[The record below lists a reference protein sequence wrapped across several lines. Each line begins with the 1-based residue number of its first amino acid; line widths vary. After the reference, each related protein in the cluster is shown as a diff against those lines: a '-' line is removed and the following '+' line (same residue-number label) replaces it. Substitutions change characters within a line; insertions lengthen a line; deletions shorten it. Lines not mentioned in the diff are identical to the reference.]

1 MSRRVTVLMF
11 LAIFMIASVNAFG
24 AGNYA
29 DVDDYGTSNNYAQQS
44 QNHLTHLNF
53 AYTYFGTDT
62 SDNTAVIDQS
72 GTGHQRT
79 ANQYMVNPGTAQNN
93 LYIIQVGNLHEA
105 FQLVSG
111 KLNDMDIDQS
121 NKMNKATQI
130 IYQGD
135 DNILDITQSGEQDV
149 AVQVIN
155 LLCNENEAVI
165 NQSGGSNN
173 VAYQVISGVLNDLD
187 IDQDTTVDTSAG
199 QAINGN
205 RNEADIDQTSVSS
218 TMAGQAVVGN
228 NNKADI
234 DQMNGSNNLAY
245 QNIEGNQNTVYT
257 DQDGSNNTAVV
268 GIEGEDNYV
277 KQIQTGNENVSS
289 ITLLNGKNPAG
300 GPINLNEVHHTQTGN
315 LNTGVILM
323 SGSDLNTVDF
333 VQEGNFNIGAITV
346 INSDLCDIDLS
357 QVGHENRG
365 LVDVTN
371 CVQCTARLTQTGTRL
386 AFNLVAANAFQDSFI
401 VDQVSP

>member
-1 MSRRVTVLMF
+1 M
-11 LAIFMIASVNAFG
+11 LAIMIAPVNAFG
-24 AGNYA
+24 LGNYA
-29 DVDDYGTSNNYAQQS
+29 DIDDFGTSNNYAQQL
-44 QNHLTHLNF
+44 QNLLTHYNH

-72 GTGHQRT
+72 GTGHYRT
-79 ANQYMVNPGTAQNN
+79 ADQYIVNPGTAQND
-93 LYIIQVGNLHEA
+93 LSIIQVGNYHTA

-121 NKMNKATQI
+121 NKQNTATQI
-130 IYQGD
+130 IYEGD
-135 DNILDITQSGEQDV
+135 DNILDISQSGEQDV
-149 AVQVIN
+149 AVQIIN
-155 LLCNENEAVI
+155 MYCNENKEVI

-173 VAYQVISGVLNDLD
+173 VAYQVISGILNDLD

-205 RNEADIDQTSVSS
+205 RNEADIDQTNVSNN
-218 TMAGQAVVGN
+218 MAGQSVVGN
-228 NNKADI
+228 NNKVDI
-234 DQMNGSNNLAY
+234 DQMNGSNNVAY

-268 GIEGEDNYV
+268 GIEGEENYV
-277 KQIQTGNENVSS
+277 KQIQIGNENVSS
-289 ITLLNGKNPAG
+289 ITLLNGNPPAG
-300 GPINLNEVHHTQTGN
+300 GPINSNEVHHTQTGN

-333 VQEGNFNIGAITV
+333 VQDGNFNIGGITV
-346 INSDLCDIDLS
+346 TNSDLCDVDLA

-365 LVDVTN
+365 LVNVSN
-371 CVQCTARLTQTGTRL
+371 CIDCTVRLTQTGTRL
-386 AFNLVAANAFQDSFI
+386 AFALSAANGITDSFI